1 MRNRTITAV
10 LLAGMSWLVGSPQL
24 AIAAQDAGDAVVE
37 SLVHVQR
44 LPDGGL
50 QPEAVVDADGVLH
63 MLYFSGD
70 PEAGDLFYRRG
81 RAGSNADSGDWTE
94 AVRVNSTPGSAV
106 AVGTVRGGHLAV
118 GAGRVHVA
126 WMSADREAPG
136 MIYTR
141 SDGAGGFESQRNIT
155 RSETSLD
162 GGGSVAADDMGNVY
176 VAWHAGHDGEPLRR
190 LFVAVSS
197 DSGRSFA
204 AEERAN
210 PVEAGACGCCG
221 MRAGASRVGDL
232 WILYRAATESIHR
245 DMQLLRSTDGGRS
258 FTQHT
263 VDEWELAACP
273 MSTAAIA
280 PTQNGAV
287 LAWETEGQIHWSNVA
302 STPGDVGGVHAI
314 DGGSGLRKHPAV
326 AVDDSGRMVIVWTE
340 GTGWNR
346 GGNLAWQ
353 VYGID
358 GAALES
364 GRLAAGVE
372 TWSRAA
378 VVTHPEGGFL
388 VLH

>member
-50 QPEAVVDADGVLH
+50 QPEAVDDADGVLH

-70 PEAGDLFYRRG
+70 PETGDLFYRRG

-210 PVEAGACGCCG
+210 PGEAGACGCCG

-258 FTQHT
+258 FSTQ
-263 VDEWELAACP
+263 
-273 MSTAAIA
+273 
-280 PTQNGAV
+280 
-287 LAWETEGQIHWSNVA
+287 
-302 STPGDVGGVHAI
+302 
-314 DGGSGLRKHPAV
+314 
-326 AVDDSGRMVIVWTE
+326 
-340 GTGWNR
+340 
-346 GGNLAWQ
+346 
-353 VYGID
+353 
-358 GAALES
+358 
-364 GRLAAGVE
+364 
-372 TWSRAA
+372 
-378 VVTHPEGGFL
+378 
-388 VLH
+388 